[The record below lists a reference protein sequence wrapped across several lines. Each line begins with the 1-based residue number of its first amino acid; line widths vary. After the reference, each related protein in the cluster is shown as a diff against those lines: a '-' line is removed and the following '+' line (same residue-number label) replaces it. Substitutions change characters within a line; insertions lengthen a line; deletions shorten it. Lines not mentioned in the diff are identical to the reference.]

1 MNNMSKL
8 QDGIYMTNTFS
19 KSVMYLNEVTEV
31 NFKKALKVSESNDD
45 TRSRIIIVIN
55 NKIRAVRIPGMLD
68 WKDDESVAP
77 LTLKASIEAFEE
89 NSDDDFEV
97 EYYILAAYYTAMQT
111 GNRTIGDFIDKWI
124 N

>member
-1 MNNMSKL
+1 MSKL

-111 GNRTIGDFIDKWI
+111 GNRTIGDFIDWWI